1 MVGGSVFV
9 GVRRVLI
16 GMALV
21 VALPLPSLAQNVGTG
36 PLTGSLSETEPTS
49 GVFDWKIVK
58 VAPGLVIDELGVD
71 SNIFDEAVDPKDDWV
86 FRGKPD
92 LALFSAVRFA
102 KLSAYLGSQ
111 FAYYKSYPEE
121 QSLDY
126 EYRARLDLLISRM
139 HPFIG
144 GGETNSRT
152 RPTVEIDTRAD
163 RKETELSGGFA
174 FDLGPHQQIYGAA
187 SRYRSHFFNSIE
199 EGVDLST
206 ALNHDTITY
215 SGGIQTD
222 LTPLMT
228 LTLFGALGN
237 DEFESMASRN
247 TENRSVTASIQIG
260 AEAVISGN
268 VAVTYLDTKPVDPL
282 VEPYHGVNV
291 AAGIAYPF
299 LEIGRLTGSYN
310 HGLQYSFDSTEA
322 YYIESTA
329 SLAYTHRLFG
339 EVDAQVRGSKSWL
352 DYGYREGT
360 PARQDTTAALG
371 AGFGYN
377 LKNRTRISVNY
388 EVSERRSPA
397 FPERNF
403 NRTRIFLSWAY
414 AF

>member
-1 MVGGSVFV
+1 MARGSVFMVV
-9 GVRRVLI
+9 GRVLI

-21 VALPLPSLAQNVGTG
+21 GMLPLPALAQNVGTG
-36 PLTGSLSETEPTS
+36 PLTGGLSDTEPTS

-58 VAPGLVIDELGVD
+58 LAPGLVIDELGVD
-71 SNIFDEAVDPKDDWV
+71 SNIFDEAVDPNQAWV

-92 LALFSAVRFA
+92 AAFFSAVRFA

-111 FAYYKSYPEE
+111 FAYYNGYPEE
-121 QSLDY
+121 HSLNY
-126 EYRARLDLLISRM
+126 EYRGRLDLLISRM

-144 GGETNSRT
+144 GGETNSRS
-152 RPTVEIDTRAD
+152 RPTVEIDIRAD

-247 TENRSVTASIQIG
+247 TENRSVTASVQIG

-268 VAVTYLDTKPVDPL
+268 IAVTYLDTKPADPL
-282 VEPYHGVNV
+282 VLSYHGVNM

-299 LEIGRLTGSYN
+299 KEIGRLSGSVS

-322 YYIESTA
+322 YYIETSA

-339 EVDAQVRGSKSWL
+339 EVDAQLRGSKSWL

-360 PARQDTTAALG
+360 PARQDTVAAAA

-388 EVSERRSPA
+388 ELSQRRSPA

-403 NRTRIFLSWAY
+403 DRTRIFLSWAY